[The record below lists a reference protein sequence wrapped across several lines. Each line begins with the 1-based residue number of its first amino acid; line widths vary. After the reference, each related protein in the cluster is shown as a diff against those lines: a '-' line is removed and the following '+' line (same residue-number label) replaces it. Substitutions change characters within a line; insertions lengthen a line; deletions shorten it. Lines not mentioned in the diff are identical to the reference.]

1 MQDLSVGGLALLIIL
16 KIPLESI
23 TSFGEI
29 HKIIN
34 DTTHVLPLS
43 PFCTDLIFNTHDK
56 KQWRKS
62 FTLSKLPP

>member
-16 KIPLESI
+16 NIRLESM
-23 TSFGEI
+23 TSFDEI

-34 DTTHVLPLS
+34 ETTRILPSL

-56 KQWRKS
+56 KQ
-62 FTLSKLPP
+62 

>member
-23 TSFGEI
+23 TSFDEI

-43 PFCTDLIFNTHDK
+43 PFCTDFNTHDK
-56 KQWRKS
+56 KQ
-62 FTLSKLPP
+62 

>member
-16 KIPLESI
+16 NIPLESI
-23 TSFGEI
+23 TSFDEI

-34 DTTHVLPLS
+34 ETTRILPSL

-56 KQWRKS
+56 KQ
-62 FTLSKLPP
+62 